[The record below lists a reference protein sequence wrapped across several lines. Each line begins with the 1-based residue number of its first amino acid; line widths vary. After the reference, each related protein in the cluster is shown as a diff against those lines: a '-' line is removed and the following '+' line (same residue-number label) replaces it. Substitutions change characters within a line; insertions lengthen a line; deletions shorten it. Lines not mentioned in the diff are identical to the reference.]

1 MDRKQEI
8 IEQLRQLQV
17 LMHRMAFHGF
27 QQHSTYRGRGK
38 VLSLLSDQPVMTRKE
53 LGERLNISRQGLT
66 ELLGKLEKSGHI
78 TREVDPADRRAVLI
92 RLTEQ
97 GRAAAKESD
106 EGRFPLT
113 GLLDCLSEE
122 QLDAFQGCLTDI
134 LTAREDSP
142 CSRCAGPENCS
153 HDYLKYGHSRPNKE
167 YCKYIHRWSG
177 VAGDDE
183 KGDQA

>member
-78 TREVDPADRRAVLI
+78 TREVDPTDRRAVLI
-92 RLTEQ
+92 RLTER
-97 GRAAAKESD
+97 GRAAAKEDRGERS
-106 EGRFPLT
+106 PLD

-122 QLDAFQGCLTDI
+122 QLDAFQACLTAI
-134 LTAREDSP
+134 LAAREDGP
-142 CSRCAGPENCS
+142 CGRCTGPETCSR
-153 HDYLKYGHSRPNKE
+153 DYLKYGHSEPNPE
-167 YCKYIHRWSG
+167 YCRYIHLWSA
-177 VAGDDE
+177 AGE
-183 KGDQA
+183 KEAEDPP